1 MLENQQSRAFL
12 KSTPYNNT
20 SASTKPNGH
29 TVLENHCRGEDFTK
43 NCRFLSDE
51 SQFCQKYTDEN
62 SRQNVFDTKRAPHH
76 PEGNRS
82 EQQAPNINGKRQNA

>member
-1 MLENQQSRAFL
+1 MTKTQMVKELEQQIVSDNATYFMLENQQSRAFL

-43 NCRFLSDE
+43 NYRFLSDE

-62 SRQNVFDTKRAPHH
+62 SRQNA
-76 PEGNRS
+76 
-82 EQQAPNINGKRQNA
+82 